1 MKFLSEKLISNPVVL
16 SGDIHAFVVSGLH
29 LKAAD
34 LDSPLVAPEFV
45 TSSITSDSV
54 PESYFESARKNNP
67 NLLTATGEHRGY
79 VRLDI
84 TKNELR
90 ADLITIDT
98 VKEPDSGRNT
108 LVSYVVEAGKPALV
122 RA

>member
-1 MKFLSEKLISNPVVL
+1 MKFLVEKHISNPVVL

-34 LDSPLVAPEFV
+34 LNSPLVAPEFV
-45 TSSITSDSV
+45 TTSISSDAV
-54 PESYFESARKNNP
+54 PEDYFETIRKNNP

-79 VRLDI
+79 VRMDI
-84 TKNELR
+84 TKESLR
-90 ADLITIDT
+90 ADLISIDT
-98 VKEPDSGRNT
+98 VKTPDSGRST